1 MTDPTQL
8 LPATD
13 CVYLQYNCGTAVPRN
28 ECSASEPVLTSSA
41 AEPAGCLEA
50 AGFSKRSSGL
60 GGHGSVAC
68 RSAALSGDDGV
79 GDGGLGLSLAS
90 LAMDPWACA
99 AASVG
104 LSSHEGPSSEAS
116 LEQSFALRSRLA
128 TTISGLTAGRPQVC
142 VWAWEREG
150 ELVPEGHQ
158 AVITLPLVAQ
168 HASAA

>member
-1 MTDPTQL
+1 MTDQTQL

-13 CVYLQYNCGTAVPRN
+13 RVYISGIAVPRD
-28 ECSASEPVLTSSA
+28 ECSASKPVL

-142 VWAWEREG
+142 VWAWERG
-150 ELVPEGHQ
+150 GTR
-158 AVITLPLVAQ
+158 A
-168 HASAA
+168 